1 MNLKIFSTKNL
12 LTTCVLLLIWTKSI
26 SAVPAQ
32 TCGDGKVGGT

>member
-1 MNLKIFSTKNL
+1 MDLKIFSRKNL

-26 SAVPAQ
+26 SAQ